1 MTLAS
6 SLEIRGQATSLWGTG
21 SFYNWCSGSHTCTSA
36 FCEKSRVES
45 GAVKSLRPSSLQAWT
60 STNLT
65 RKHQALPSHCD
76 ISPGLSQPYMTEP
89 HRKVLHA
96 ITTQNRRVTDRHPAP
111 PSTFCPLCQGALNRE
126 RHIHQS
132 LVVRDAS
139 ANTGILDTWT
149 MGHTLNTGP
158 AQLLILP
165 NTPQRAFGHPRSL
178 CDHAL
183 STDSIN
189 HRSKNTQE
197 IKLHLCWTGKK
208 HFSCHFSLNNRV

>member
-45 GAVKSLRPSSLQAWT
+45 GAVKSLRPSFLQAWT

-96 ITTQNRRVTDRHPAP
+96 ITTQNRRVTNGHPAP
-111 PSTFCPLCQGALNRE
+111 PSAFCPLCQGALNRE

-132 LVVRDAS
+132 LVFREAS
-139 ANTGILDTWT
+139 ANTGILDT
-149 MGHTLNTGP
+149 
-158 AQLLILP
+158 
-165 NTPQRAFGHPRSL
+165 
-178 CDHAL
+178 
-183 STDSIN
+183 
-189 HRSKNTQE
+189 
-197 IKLHLCWTGKK
+197 
-208 HFSCHFSLNNRV
+208 